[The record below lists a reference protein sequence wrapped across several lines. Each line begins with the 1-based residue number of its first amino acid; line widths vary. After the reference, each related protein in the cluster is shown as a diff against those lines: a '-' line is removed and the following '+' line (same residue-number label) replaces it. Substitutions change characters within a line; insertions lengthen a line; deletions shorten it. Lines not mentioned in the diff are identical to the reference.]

1 MSLSH
6 LRSLLVLAENLDS
19 HFVSIEYHLGFRW
32 HYQGSALTLS
42 VVASAV
48 GRPELW
54 LAKVFQLLV
63 IISNYA
69 YLSIKTIILLHRILK
84 YLASP

>member
-19 HFVSIEYHLGFRW
+19 HFVSIEYHLGFSW
-32 HYQGSALTLS
+32 HYQGSTLTLS
-42 VVASAV
+42 VAASAV